1 MELTTVLVSV
11 IVMPLLMGYIRG
23 YGSVDPN
30 TPEGKVYCARG
41 EETNV

>member
-1 MELTTVLVSV
+1 MEFAIVLLSV
-11 IVMPLLMGYIRG
+11 IVMPLLMGYFRG

-30 TPEGKVYCARG
+30 TPEGKIYYVKG